1 MQRLAR
7 LAWLTLGFNL
17 LVIVWGAYVR
27 ASKSGDG
34 CGSHWP
40 LCNGDVLPQVSAI
53 TTLVEFTHR
62 LTSGVAFFLVVGLV
76 VLARRTYPAGHRVRH
91 GGYASLIFIIIEA
104 LIGAV
109 LVRKGLVAHNDS
121 MQRAFV
127 MSVHLVNTFLL
138 LGCLTFTAWA
148 ATQSARLRLVAHPA
162 LAALSVIGL
171 AAMILLGVSGA
182 IAALGDTLF
191 PVTSLAEALR
201 QDLAPTA
208 HILIRLRVFHPFIAL
223 GVGVY
228 LMFVAALACLRQPQE
243 ATRRWAIALTAVI
256 LTQWLV
262 GLINVLLLAPI
273 PLQLLHLLLADIT
286 WIVFIM
292 LAATALAQTVT
303 SSAFQLHHTSTEN
316 AESNLAVN

>member
-1 MQRLAR
+1 MPRIAR
-7 LAWLTLGFNL
+7 WAWLTLGFNL

-40 LCNGDVLPQVSAI
+40 LCNGDVLPQVSVI

-76 VLARRTYPAGHRVRH
+76 VLARRNFAKGHTVRR
-91 GGYASLIFIIIEA
+91 GAWASLGFIVIEA

-121 MQRAFV
+121 LQRAFV

-148 ATQSARLRLVAHPA
+148 ATRNLSLRWAGNAGLAGLCGLGLVAM
-162 LAALSVIGL
+162 LV
-171 AAMILLGVSGA
+171 LGVSGA

-191 PVTSLAEALR
+191 PVASLAEALR

-223 GVGVY
+223 GVGLY
-228 LMFVAALACLRQPQE
+228 LMFVTAWAYLRQPS
-243 ATRRWAIALTAVI
+243 ADARRWGVAVAALV

-262 GLINVLLLAPI
+262 GLVNVLLLAPI
-273 PLQLLHLLLADIT
+273 GLQLLHLFLADVV
-286 WIVFIM
+286 WIAFV
-292 LAATALAQTVT
+292 LVTVTALSRVTVAKNAPATAVLTPSVT
-303 SSAFQLHHTSTEN
+303 F
-316 AESNLAVN
+316 